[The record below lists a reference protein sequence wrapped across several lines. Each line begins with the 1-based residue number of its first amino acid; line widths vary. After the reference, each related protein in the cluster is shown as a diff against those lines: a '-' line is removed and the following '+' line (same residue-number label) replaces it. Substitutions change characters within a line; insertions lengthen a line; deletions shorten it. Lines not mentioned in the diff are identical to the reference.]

1 MSAIHFHSISHTD
14 NTKILTGATG
24 SIGAHTLFELLRDD
38 SVSIIF
44 CLTRRTSPW
53 EAILHNLLDREL
65 YITPG
70 QASKIV
76 ALNSAL
82 DQPNLGLQDTLIR
95 RMQASVTQIIH
106 AAWPVN
112 FNLPVTQF
120 EPHICGLH
128 NLIQFSLSV
137 HRPEPA
143 TVMFCSSVST
153 VLNSSST
160 TITEAP
166 VALDS
171 AYMGYGQSKLI
182 GEHIISAAS
191 KVGARAYS
199 LRIGQVSGHS
209 KKALWNDTE
218 ALPLLIR
225 SALTLHALPDL
236 DQTCSWL
243 PVDKLASAIVDLA
256 KACSASSPP
265 APPTVDTDTN
275 MCIAGSGTAV
285 RKPDDTIYNICSS
298 REFTWSALLS
308 TLSDNGF
315 QFETVP
321 VHQWLQMLRESEARG
336 EEHINPAVKLIAH
349 YEAMYGGKSGGLRLG
364 QKTFVTEKAERDSVT
379 LRNGRMR
386 IIEDGILSCYMR
398 DWVRRWMSG

>member
-1 MSAIHFHSISHTD
+1 MSAVHFPSICHT
-14 NTKILTGATG
+14 NNIKILTGATG

-38 SVSIIF
+38 SVSIVF
-44 CLTRRTSPW
+44 CLTRRKSPW

-82 DQPNLGLQDTLIR
+82 DQPKLGLQDAVIR
-95 RMQASVTQIIH
+95 RMHASVTQIIH
-106 AAWPVN
+106 AAGPVN
-112 FNLPVTQF
+112 FNLPVSQF

-153 VLNSSST
+153 ALASSSA
-160 TITEAP
+160 TIPEAP
-166 VALDS
+166 VSLDS
-171 AYMGYGQSKLI
+171 AYTGYGQSKLI

-191 KVGARAYS
+191 KVGARTYS

-209 KKALWNDTE
+209 KKGLWNDTE

-243 PVDKLASAIVDLA
+243 PVDRLASTIVDLA
-256 KACSASSPP
+256 KVRSPSPPSSPTIS
-265 APPTVDTDTN
+265 AEKN
-275 MCIAGSGTAV
+275 MYDAGSGTAV
-285 RKPDDTIYNICSS
+285 QKTDDTIYNINNS

-315 QFETVP
+315 QFERVP
-321 VHQWLQMLRESEARG
+321 FHQWLQMLRESEARG

-349 YEAMYGGKSGGLRLG
+349 YEAMYGWKSEGLRLG
-364 QKTFVTEKAERDSVT
+364 PKTFVTEKAERDSVT
-379 LRNGRMR
+379 LRNGRLR
-386 IIEDGILSCYMR
+386 IIEDGILSCYVR
-398 DWVRRWMSG
+398 DWARRWMRG